1 MTKDIDTKYPPATL
15 QTLTKRE
22 YFAALALQTVLKS
35 SVWIEF
41 SQQAKDRG
49 QITQRTLEV
58 AEENSQIVS
67 DICLKYADALLAQLA
82 KNG

>member
-1 MTKDIDTKYPPATL
+1 MTTEIKPLTATL
-15 QTLTKRE
+15 QPLTQRE

-49 QITQRTLEV
+49 RITQHTLEV
-58 AEENSQIVS
+58 ADENSQIVAN
-67 DICLKYADALLAQLA
+67 ICLKYADALLAQLE

>member
-67 DICLKYADALLAQLA
+67 DICLKYADALLDQLA

>member
-1 MTKDIDTKYPPATL
+1 MTINTQHPPAPP
-15 QTLTKRE
+15 QSLTKRE

-49 QITQRTLEV
+49 QITQHTLEV
-58 AEENSQIVS
+58 ADENSQIVA
-67 DICLKYADALLAQLA
+67 DICLKYADALLAQLE